1 MSRGSSAGFDRHITI
16 FSPEGR
22 LYQVGKWNFVFDC
35 LWTCLKL
42 FLSRQFLEYA
52 FKAINHEGNTSVA
65 LKGPDVAVVAT
76 QKKVADKLI
85 DPETVTHMYRI
96 TKSIGCV
103 MTGKIADSKSQVQRA
118 QYEAA
123 NWKYKFGYEIPVD
136 VLCRRIAD
144 IAQVYTQNAEMRPL
158 GCSMILL
165 GYEKELG
172 PCIYKT
178 DPAGYYCG
186 FRAISVGVKQTE
198 ANSYLE
204 KKLKKKM
211 DFNET
216 EAIQMAI
223 SCLSTVL
230 ALDFKSTEIE
240 IGVIS
245 KDHSE
250 FRKLAKEEVDRH
262 LNEIAEKD

>member
-22 LYQVGKWNFVFDC
+22 LYQV
-35 LWTCLKL
+35 
-42 FLSRQFLEYA
+42 EYA
-52 FKAINHEGNTSVA
+52 FKAINQEGNTSVA
-65 LKGPDVAVVAT
+65 LKGKDIAVVAT
-76 QKKVADKLI
+76 QKKVPDKLI
-85 DPETVTHMYRI
+85 DPATVTHLFRI
-96 TKSIGCV
+96 TKKIGCV
-103 MTGKIADSKSQVQRA
+103 MTGKLADSRSQVQRA

-158 GCSMILL
+158 GCSMVLIAFDD
-165 GYEKELG
+165 ELG
-172 PCIYKT
+172 PCVYKT

-186 FRAISVGVKQTE
+186 FKAVSVGVKQTE

-204 KKLKKKM
+204 KKLKKKSEY
-211 DFNET
+211 NEN
-216 EAIQMAI
+216 EAIQLAI

-230 ALDFKSTEIE
+230 ALDFKSSEIE
-240 IGVIS
+240 VAIVTR
-245 KDHSE
+245 DNPE
-250 FRKLAKEEVDRH
+250 FRPLPKEEIEKH